1 MKAEITDLE
10 AQESRVAF
18 LDEQE
23 RRASGVVITGNG
35 DNFAQAESQ
44 VSLLRVLQAGMEGR
58 ALTGVEAEVHAELE
72 RRHGRGKH
80 GGLLVPLSVFNEQR
94 ANTTTSARSEEHT
107 SELQSLMRIS

>member
-80 GGLLVPLSVFNEQR
+80 
-94 ANTTTSARSEEHT
+94 RSEERGVGKECVST
-107 SELQSLMRIS
+107 CRSRWSPSQ

>member
-72 RRHGRGKH
+72 RRPGRGKH
-80 GGLLVPLSVFNEQR
+80 GGLLVQLSVFNELGR
-94 ANTTTSARSEEHT
+94 AECRERVW
-107 SELQSLMRIS
+107 QYV